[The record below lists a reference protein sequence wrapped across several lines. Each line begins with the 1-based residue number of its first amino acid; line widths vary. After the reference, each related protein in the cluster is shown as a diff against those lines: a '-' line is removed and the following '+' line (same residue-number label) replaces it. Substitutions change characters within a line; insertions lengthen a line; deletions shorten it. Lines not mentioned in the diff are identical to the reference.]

1 MNWTQVEGKWD
12 QVKGAAQKQWGLLTD
27 DDIAVARGGRDEFVG
42 RLKERY
48 GLVKEDAETQ
58 FDEFIGRHS

>member
-12 QVKGAAQKQWGLLTD
+12 QVKGAAQTQWGRLTD
-27 DDIAVARGGRDEFVG
+27 DDLSVARGGRDQFVG

-48 GLVKEDAETQ
+48 GLVKEEAERQ
-58 FDEFIGRHS
+58 IDEFMGRHT